1 MNREQGR
8 AIVLAAIMVISVGA
22 MSVAFAGGGA
32 ASDVDRGDVP
42 GGDVEQG
49 NTTEVF
55 DFTLT
60 SEDQVLEAD
69 PGDIG
74 NDGDVEPG
82 DNLAPVDPQNYSY
95 VDDNGN
101 QKYEADETL
110 IEDGQGI
117 ASGDNDEFDDQSEV
131 IRYEEGAFRPYLFR
145 NNTFF
150 TDVENAPGNSDR
162 GNYTG
167 EDFDDDDSDPANISR
182 EAILRNPADDND
194 QQIDGETEPITTGQ
208 ANLTNFAS
216 SSTSLSIRDADGTS
230 NGVDFSNDP
239 GDFLYVNGDD
249 NVDYDQTDDTVV
261 VGDEPGGNISSN
273 TREVSGTDLE
283 SQLFF
288 LDFDQDGTYDANT
301 DGPGGEP
308 VVLVGPNAD
317 ETGDAL
323 PNGADILPPGEGIDN
338 NYYEQ
343 AAPRFDNFEEGSD
356 STDNDGT
363 VKHRG
368 LQNLNDRGE
377 DPNNTLFLDDEGP
390 DADYAGEDGED
401 EDVVEDDLRASN
413 LLVDGDLDNFK
424 GEDIGPDAN
433 DNGNFQQDDDAVI
446 RGQGTNLGGEDDAGL
461 DLFEE
466 DNPGDTDSFTELV
479 LVNEVADC
487 ADEGSDAYQPGPDGP
502 NSNDNNCDDTAED
515 SNVKYG
521 DALVNLTVANT
532 GSASH
537 NGDFSGAVLYRDDDG
552 TPGPS
557 EGDSLV
563 EGTTFEQN
571 DLVAFSPGQ
580 FLFDDVNQSYGNGTT
595 GDSARFYV
603 TTKVQDNADEGDT
616 IQFAIPQFRDD
627 QEEQTFDEQD
637 EPGEGDSDESD
648 TGLFLESHESYST
661 GPITDLDGDIQR
673 PDDYFP
679 PASDYDDD
687 TDAEGPAPIVADSS
701 QTIVAADETEPE
713 PGEIRAPSSQSFGS
727 VDVDNTETRA
737 ISVLNDGGSDVTVD
751 STSISGADAGDFV
764 ITSGGAPFSLAPGE
778 SKEVTVEFRPD
789 TEGDKSASLDVG
801 TQNANSVSVA
811 LSGTGETDSGNE
823 DPPDKNTLTIEGT
836 GPETDYKISVTD
848 DLEKSDASS
857 INTNDNI
864 NRGYAANGEVGSG
877 SDSYTFNGSL
887 ETIKVDVDD
896 ANVYVNGNELTNE
909 EINNKPDRVIE
920 FQGTGPRANY
930 DFATNGDEAI
940 QKTTANNANING
952 NDDTYRTTGY
962 GVTGDYRDAF
972 GFDGSL
978 QTIDAP
984 DSVEVYVQGK
994 LANQDAFRD
1003 NVITIVGTG
1012 SAAQYDMTV
1021 ESDLLK
1027 STANYANLNANDDVS
1042 GDSAMGEV
1050 GTASDSFIYN
1060 GDISEFSVDGDVT
1073 VFVDGERVNQGN
1085 VASEE

>member
-8 AIVLAAIMVISVGA
+8 AIILAAIMVISVGA

-32 ASDVDRGDVP
+32 ASDVDRGDTP

-49 NTTEVF
+49 NTTEVL

-60 SEDQVLEAD
+60 SEDQVLD
-69 PGDIG
+69 TRLDGIG

-110 IEDGQGI
+110 IKDGQGV
-117 ASGDNDEFDDQSEV
+117 AADDNDEFDNQTEV
-131 IRYEEGAFRPYLFR
+131 IKYEEGAFRPYLFE

-150 TDVENAPGNSDR
+150 TDVDNERGDR
-162 GNYTG
+162 GSYTG
-167 EDFDDDDSDPANISR
+167 ENFSDPANITR
-182 EAILRNPADDND
+182 EAILRNPADDDD

-216 SSTSLSIRDADGTS
+216 SSTSLSIRDADGTE
-230 NGVDFSNDP
+230 NGVDFGNDP
-239 GDFLYVNGDD
+239 DDFLYVNGDD
-249 NVDYDQTDDTVV
+249 NVDYDGTDDTIV
-261 VGDEPGGNISSN
+261 VGDEPGGDISSN

-288 LDFDQDGTYDANT
+288 LDFSQDGTYDANT
-301 DGPGGEP
+301 DDGGEP

-323 PNGADILPPGEGIDN
+323 PNGATILAPGEEIGG

-343 AAPRFDNFEEGSD
+343 FNSSDGSFEEGSD
-356 STDNDGT
+356 STDTDGS
-363 VKHRG
+363 VQDAG
-368 LQNLNDRGE
+368 LQNLNDLGE
-377 DPNNTLFLDDEGP
+377 DDTTDRLFLDDEGP

-401 EDVVEDDLRASN
+401 EDVVEDDLSASN
-413 LLVDGDLDNFK
+413 VLVDGDLDNFK

-433 DNGNFQQDDDAVI
+433 DNGNFQEDDDAVI
-446 RGQGTNLGGEDDAGL
+446 RGQGAAIGGEDDAGL

-487 ADEGSDAYQPGPDGP
+487 VNEGSDAYQPGPAGP
-502 NSNDNNCDDTAED
+502 SSNDNNCDDGGSD
-515 SNVKYG
+515 VKYG
-521 DALVNLTVANT
+521 DALVDLTVANT
-532 GSASH
+532 GTASH

-557 EGDSLV
+557 SGDTLV

-571 DLVAFSPGQ
+571 DLVAFSTGQ
-580 FLFDDVNQSYGNGTT
+580 FVFDDVNQVYGNGTT
-595 GDSARFYV
+595 GDSASFYV
-603 TTKVQDNADEGDT
+603 TTKVQENADEGDT
-616 IQFAIPQFRDD
+616 IQFAIPQFRDNFVD
-627 QEEQTFDEQD
+627 HQFDERIQ
-637 EPGEGDSDESD
+637 SD

-661 GPITDLDGDIQR
+661 GPITNLDGDIQR

-679 PASDYDDD
+679 PASDYEGDSE
-687 TDAEGPAPIVADSS
+687 AEGPAPIVADSS
-701 QTIVAADETEPE
+701 QTIVAADGTEPE

-727 VDVDNTETRA
+727 VDVGNTETRS

-751 STSISGADAGDFV
+751 STTISGADAGDFAV
-764 ITSGGAPFSLAPGE
+764 TSGGAPFSLAPGE
-778 SKEVTVEFRPD
+778 SKEVTVEFAPD
-789 TEGDKSASLDVG
+789 TEGDKSASLDVS
-801 TQNANSVSVA
+801 TENANSVSVA
-811 LSGTGETDSGNE
+811 LSGTAETDGGNE
-823 DPPDKNTLTIEGT
+823 DPVDGKTLTIEGT

-857 INTNDNI
+857 INANDEI
-864 NRGYAANGEVGSG
+864 NRGYAANGEVGTG
-877 SDSYTFNGSL
+877 SDSYTFSGTL

-940 QKTTANNANING
+940 QKTTANNANINN

-962 GVTGDYRDAF
+962 GVTGDFRDAF

-1042 GDSAMGEV
+1042 GNSATGEV
-1050 GTASDSFIYN
+1050 GAASDSFIYN

-1073 VFVDGERVNQGN
+1073 VFVDGELVDQED
-1085 VASEE
+1085 VESEA